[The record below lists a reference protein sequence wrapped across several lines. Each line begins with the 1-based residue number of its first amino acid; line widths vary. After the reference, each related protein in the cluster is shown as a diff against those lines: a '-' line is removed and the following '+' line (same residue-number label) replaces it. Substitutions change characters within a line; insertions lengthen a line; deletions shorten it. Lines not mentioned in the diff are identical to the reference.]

1 MNIIY
6 PEHMSKK
13 EIYDMTRSP
22 AIKKMS
28 DAVGEELTVSAL
40 YIRDEVNADGEV
52 KEVCSMMNENGEVYA
67 TNSRT
72 FITSMNSIINIGFP
86 RRVEIVSGTSRNGRK
101 YIDVVCQEFVEE

>member
-22 AIKKMS
+22 AIKRMS
-28 DAVGEELTVSAL
+28 DAVGEVLTVSAL
-40 YIRDEVNADGEV
+40 YMRDEVNPDGEV
-52 KEVCSMMNENGEVYA
+52 KEVCSIMTEKGEVYA

-86 RRVEIVSGTSRNGRK
+86 QKVEIVSGTSRNGRK
-101 YIDVVCQEFVEE
+101 YIDVVCLEFTED